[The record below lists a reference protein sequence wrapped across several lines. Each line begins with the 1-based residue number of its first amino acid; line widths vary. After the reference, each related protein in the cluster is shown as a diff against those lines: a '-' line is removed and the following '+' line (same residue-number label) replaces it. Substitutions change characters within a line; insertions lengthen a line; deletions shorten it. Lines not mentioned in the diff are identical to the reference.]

1 MPGGKAD
8 GGQTRKVLKMTK
20 LTPGAAVAALTF
32 GVSAKDLCSIDEEG
46 DSCQAYN
53 LKVSLKTLT
62 PKTVHCRDSECKT
75 GAGCIS
81 YYKNGKRTLKGIVWM
96 CKSDC
101 SFNDAKLIL
110 WRTDKGHQAVVGEP
124 LTIDAAAKTY
134 TAFDFT
140 NDNLAEAWRYDK
152 KANKVS
158 LTWEL
163 PDDTPEQYWSS
174 KDDAFVNE
182 VADNGGDSAE
192 LSKYGLKF
200 AGLGSYDTKNGRV
213 KNVSGNVAGWVTGDP
228 TIETCDY
235 HYAFVADPC
244 DYFSKLCEDA
254 VEGQGDEHLAAYGS
268 WSLKYSKKI
277 SGGTKA
283 VAAYVPAYAK

>member
-1 MPGGKAD
+1 MK
-8 GGQTRKVLKMTK
+8 K
-20 LTPGAAVAALTF
+20 LMIGAAVAALTF
-32 GVSAKDLCSIDEEG
+32 GVSANDLCSIDDEG

-62 PKTVHCRDSECKT
+62 PKMVHCRDSECKT

-110 WRTDKGHQAVVGEP
+110 WRTDKNRQAAIGTP
-124 LTIDAAAKTY
+124 LSLVDTDGDGKVDAYDAY
-134 TAFDFT
+134 DFT
-140 NDNLAEAWRYDK
+140 NDNAAEAWRYDK

-158 LTWEL
+158 LTWEI
-163 PDDTPEQYWSS
+163 PDDAPETFWSNQAG
-174 KDDAFVNE
+174 DFVTE
-182 VADNGGDSAE
+182 VEDNQGESAE

-244 DYFSKLCEDA
+244 DYFGKLCEDA

-277 SGGTKA
+277 SGGTKS

>member
-1 MPGGKAD
+1 MK
-8 GGQTRKVLKMTK
+8 K
-20 LTPGAAVAALTF
+20 LMIGAAVAAITF

-62 PKTVHCRDSECKT
+62 PKTMKCKGSVCKT
-75 GAGCIS
+75 DGGCIS

-101 SFNDAKLIL
+101 SFNEAKLIL
-110 WRTDKGHQAVVGEP
+110 WRTDKGHQVAVGTP
-124 LTIDAAAKTY
+124 LTMIDTNGDGKEDAYVAY
-134 TAFDFT
+134 DFT
-140 NDNLAEAWRYDK
+140 NDNAAQAWRYDK

-158 LTWEL
+158 LTWEI
-163 PDDTPEQYWSS
+163 PDGDQETFWSS
-174 KDDAFVNE
+174 KDDAFVTE
-182 VADNGGDSAE
+182 VDDKDGNGPAD
-192 LSKYGLKF
+192 LSHYGLKF

-228 TIETCDY
+228 TIETCDFLF
-235 HYAFVADPC
+235 AFVADPC
-244 DYFSKLCEDA
+244 DYFNSLCEDA
-254 VEGQGDEHLAAYGS
+254 VAGDGTEQLAAYGS

-283 VAAYVPAYAK
+283 ISAYVPAYAK

>member
-1 MPGGKAD
+1 MK
-8 GGQTRKVLKMTK
+8 K
-20 LTPGAAVAALTF
+20 LMIGAAVAALTF
-32 GVSAKDLCSIDEEG
+32 GVSAKDLCTIDEEG

-62 PKTVHCRDSECKT
+62 PKTMKCKESCKVN
-75 GAGCIS
+75 GDCIS

-101 SFNDAKLIL
+101 SFNEAKLIL
-110 WRTDKGHQAVVGEP
+110 WRTDKGHQAAIGKGLDLVDTNGDGKV
-124 LTIDAAAKTY
+124 DAYDAN
-134 TAFDFT
+134 DFT
-140 NDNLAEAWRYDK
+140 SDNDAQAWRYDK

-158 LTWEL
+158 LTWAILGDQE
-163 PDDTPEQYWSS
+163 TFWSS
-174 KDDAFVNE
+174 KDDAFVSE
-182 VADNGGDSAE
+182 VEDKDGNGPAA
-192 LSKYGLKF
+192 LSTYGLQF

-228 TIETCDY
+228 TIETCSFM
-235 HYAFVADPC
+235 YAYLADPC
-244 DYFSKLCEDA
+244 DDFDSLCEDA
-254 VEGQGDEHLAAYGS
+254 VESSDSDHLAAYGS

>member
-1 MPGGKAD
+1 MK
-8 GGQTRKVLKMTK
+8 K
-20 LTPGAAVAALTF
+20 LMIGAAVAALTF

-53 LKVSLKTLT
+53 LKVTLKTLT
-62 PKTVHCRDSECKT
+62 PKTVHCKDSECKT

-81 YYKNGKRTLKGIVWM
+81 YYKNGKRTFKGIVWM

-124 LTIDAAAKTY
+124 LTVVDTDSDGKVDSY
-134 TAFDFT
+134 TAWDFMG
-140 NDNLAEAWRYDK
+140 DNLAEAWRYEK

-158 LTWEL
+158 LTWEI
-163 PDDTPEQYWSS
+163 PDDTQEQIWD
-174 KDDAFVNE
+174 KKNDAWTNE
-182 VADNGGDSAE
+182 VEDNQGDSAE

-228 TIETCDY
+228 TIETCDF
-235 HYAFVADPC
+235 HYAYVADPC
-244 DYFSKLCEDA
+244 DYFNKLCEDA
-254 VEGQGDEHLAAYGS
+254 VDGQGDEHLAAYGT
-268 WSLKYSKKI
+268 WSLKYSKKV
-277 SGGTKA
+277 SGGTKSIA
-283 VAAYVPAYAK
+283 GYVPNYAL

>member
-1 MPGGKAD
+1 MK
-8 GGQTRKVLKMTK
+8 K
-20 LTPGAAVAALTF
+20 LMIGAAVAALTF
-32 GVSAKDLCSIDEEG
+32 GVSAKDLCTIDEEG

-62 PKTVHCRDSECKT
+62 PKTMKCKESCKVN
-75 GAGCIS
+75 GDCIS

-101 SFNDAKLIL
+101 SFNEAKLIL
-110 WRTDKGHQAVVGEP
+110 WRTDKGHQAAIGKGLDLVDTNGDGKV
-124 LTIDAAAKTY
+124 DAYDAY
-134 TAFDFT
+134 DFT
-140 NDNLAEAWRYDK
+140 SDNAAQAWRYDK

-158 LTWEL
+158 LTWEI
-163 PDDTPEQYWSS
+163 PGDQETFWSN
-174 KDDAFVNE
+174 KDEAFVTD
-182 VADNGGDSAE
+182 VDDKQGNGPAP
-192 LSKYGLKF
+192 LSTYGLQF

-228 TIETCDY
+228 TIETCSFM
-235 HYAFVADPC
+235 YAYLADPC
-244 DYFSKLCEDA
+244 DDFDSLCEDA
-254 VEGQGDEHLAAYGS
+254 VESSDSDRLAAYGS

-283 VAAYVPAYAK
+283 VSAYVPAYAK